1 MYTAQRKGAQAGIML
16 INIPVPAWSGVKG
29 LGDGFLKRVEP
40 EEDFTKEVDQNLMK
54 EKPEEERGSIWLQSF
69 GGCRDWRA

>member
-1 MYTAQRKGAQAGIML
+1 ML

-40 EEDFTKEVDQNLMK
+40 KEGFTKEVDQNLMK
-54 EKPEEERGSIWLQSF
+54 EKPEEERGRIWL
-69 GGCRDWRA
+69 